1 MRIILINVQTLP
13 LPIPGNRLNNRHR
26 KYSIRNKAKIKIIR
40 DTVRATNPTIVIL
53 TETKHVSTEQATS
66 FKLAS
71 NYTLVME
78 CHNTRENRQGGILVM
93 QKKGTAV
100 IELDSVIAAV
110 QGPHSVSVRLK
121 VDSADII
128 LSAVYGPNEAT
139 DTLNSEYFNEINSNL
154 ALLTHTGCETKIVA
168 GDFNTVIN
176 EADSSSQNPLP
187 THKKLTRQAII
198 NLMES
203 HQLEDIALAHP
214 AGQTHT
220 WTRTDNTLNNKDKRQ
235 SSRLDRVLV
244 TANTKS
250 SNYETLV
257 LPTFD
262 HKAVSVDI
270 NIGNKKKNDYY
281 HTRQHSK
288 IKQIHQNNG
297 KNSKKSYNGQS

>member
-1 MRIILINVQTLP
+1 MRILLINVQTLP
-13 LPIPGNRLNNRHR
+13 LPVPGNRLHNNYR
-26 KYSIRNKAKIKIIR
+26 KYSNRNKAKIKIIR

-53 TETKHVSTEQATS
+53 TETKHIAAEQATS

-71 NYTLVME
+71 NYTLLME
-78 CHNTRENRQGGILVM
+78 THNTRENRQGGIIVM
-93 QKKGTAV
+93 QKRGTAIV
-100 IELDSVIAAV
+100 DIDSIITAV
-110 QGPHSVSVRLK
+110 QGPHSVSVRLN

-128 LSAVYGPNEAT
+128 LTAVYGPNEST
-139 DTLNSEYFNEINSNL
+139 DNLNSEYFNEINSNL
-154 ALLTHTGCETKIVA
+154 ALLTQTGCETKIVA

-203 HQLEDIALAHP
+203 HQLEDMALTHP
-214 AGQTHT
+214 AGLTHT
-220 WTRTDNTLNNKDKRQ
+220 WNRTDNTINNKDKRQ
-235 SSRLDRVLV
+235 SSRIDRVLA

-270 NIGNKKKNDYY
+270 NIGMKKKNDYH
-281 HTRQHSK
+281 HTR
-288 IKQIHQNNG
+288 
-297 KNSKKSYNGQS
+297 